1 MSVSGIAPQL
11 TGTKGLSRRE
21 PLSWMRRAAS
31 SLPLPDSP
39 EM

>member
-1 MSVSGIAPQL
+1 MAPQF
-11 TGTKGLSRRE
+11 TGTNGLSRRA
-21 PLSWMRRAAS
+21 PFSWIRRAAS